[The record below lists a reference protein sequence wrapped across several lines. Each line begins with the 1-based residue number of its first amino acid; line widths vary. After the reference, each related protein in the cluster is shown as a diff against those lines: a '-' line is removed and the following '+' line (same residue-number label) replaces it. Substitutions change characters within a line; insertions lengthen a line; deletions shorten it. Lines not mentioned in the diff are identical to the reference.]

1 MRRLCPGCNVGIIIR
16 FTSGILQEIREVIA
30 FMNTWQSEMFTERVH
45 IREDAADAV
54 PFALLSDDS
63 NLCSEQLSQMR

>member
-1 MRRLCPGCNVGIIIR
+1 MRRSCPGCNVGIIIR
-16 FTSGILQEIREVIA
+16 FTSGILHEIREVIA

-45 IREDAADAV
+45 IREGAADAV

>member
-1 MRRLCPGCNVGIIIR
+1 MSALLSV
-16 FTSGILQEIREVIA
+16 LVIA

-45 IREDAADAV
+45 IREGAADAV

-63 NLCSEQLSQMR
+63 NLCSEAAEPDAVM